1 MRCGIFGGSFDPV
14 HNGHVQV
21 ASAVGGMRGLKR
33 VYLVPVGQPPH
44 KPDGCEA
51 SFPERMAMLQLA
63 LREHA
68 DDGPPLEAVDLE
80 GRRAGPS
87 YTVDTVEQLRRSHPG
102 VQFELFVG
110 ADMLADLP
118 SWERAPD
125 LVRQVR
131 VVAFGRAG
139 TALDQ
144 ARRAFQAAFEQE
156 VLYAGE
162 APLADLSSTEVR
174 RSLAAGKPVE
184 SLLSPS
190 VEAFIRE
197 KGLYGAGPQPPGN

>member
-14 HNGHVQV
+14 HDGHVQV
-21 ASAVGGMRGLKR
+21 ASSVGHMRGLKR
-33 VYLVPVGQPPH
+33 VYLVPAGQPPH
-44 KPDGCEA
+44 KPDGCAA
-51 SFPERMAMLQLA
+51 SFEERLAMLELA

-80 GRRAGPS
+80 GRRPGPS

-118 SWERAPD
+118 RWERATD
-125 LVRQVR
+125 LVRQVQ
-131 VVAFGRAG
+131 VVAFGREG

-144 ARRAFQAAFEQE
+144 ARRGFLEAFERE
-156 VLYAGE
+156 ATYTGE
-162 APLADLSSTEVR
+162 APLAELSSTEVR
-174 RSLAAGKPVE
+174 RCLAAGEPTE
-184 SLLSPS
+184 GLLSPA
-190 VEAFIRE
+190 VAAFIIE
-197 KGLYGAGPQPPGN
+197 KGLYGAGP